1 MQKVN
6 VRIVKLTVSLGL
18 IAGCSAALMAKV
30 YVFTQGP
37 IAARALENTNKALEK
52 LLPEFDNQPA
62 EETVTLNS
70 PDGLTVTFY
79 PGRKGDEPVG
89 TAAEIVTGEG
99 FSGNITVMAGLDR
112 KGRVT
117 TVLVTRHSET
127 PGLGSVVA
135 ERKRKKTILNLFD
148 EPKTGLPPNSVLDQL
163 NGLSGMKVDAVT
175 GATWTHPEGEW
186 TLRKDGGSLDAVTGA
201 TITSRA
207 VVGAGHQIAL
217 TFANHHEVLLGGNDG
232 VLE

>member
-1 MQKVN
+1 MQKVK
-6 VRIVKLTVSLGL
+6 VSIVKLTVSLGL
-18 IAGCSAALMAKV
+18 IAGCSAALMARV

-37 IAARALENTNKALEK
+37 IAARALENTNKALQE

-62 EETVTLNS
+62 EETVTFNS
-70 PDGLTVTFY
+70 PKNVPVTFY
-79 PGRKGDEPVG
+79 RARKNSELVG

-99 FSGNITVMAGLDR
+99 FSGDITVMVGLDG

-135 ERKRKKTILNLFD
+135 ERKRKKTLLNLFD
-148 EPKTGLPPNSVLDQL
+148 EPETGLPPNPVLDQL
-163 NGLSGMKVDAVT
+163 NGLSGMKADALTGVT
-175 GATWTHPEGEW
+175 WKHPEGEW
-186 TLRKDGGSLDAVTGA
+186 KLRKDGGSLDAVTGA

-207 VVGAGHQIAL
+207 VVNAVHQIAL
-217 TFANHHEVLLGGNDG
+217 TFTKHHLKLLEKEGF
-232 VLE
+232 E